1 MRAVDS
7 PYWLAY
13 AVDPRHASLQL
24 KIDAAATLSR
34 PLAYC
39 YAANLDSN
47 PFDSRVPEYGTVLVH
62 GFR

>member
-1 MRAVDS
+1 
-7 PYWLAY
+7 LAY

-47 PFDSRVPEYGTVLVH
+47 PFGSRLSE
-62 GFR
+62 